1 MYKLLFF
8 FSCFL
13 IACFNRSEILHRPN
27 MEAANALKVNNMSNS
42 SEKEPQK
49 VGFHDFKMKSID
61 GETVD
66 FATFKGKKVVV
77 INVASACGYTPQYAD
92 WEKFYKANQE
102 NMVVLGFPCNQFMGQ
117 EPKSN
122 AEIKQFCSLKYSVTF
137 PMFEKSDVKGSSKS
151 PLYAWLSN
159 KSQNGWCDKEPTWNF
174 CKYLINE
181 RGELVDFFAS
191 GIKPD
196 NAEFLAALKR

>member
-27 MEAANALKVNNMSNS
+27 MEAANTLKVNNMSNS

-66 FATFKGKKVVV
+66 FATFKGEKLWYDGNRRRGGNPRATDV
-77 INVASACGYTPQYAD
+77 IGPIS
-92 WEKFYKANQE
+92 
-102 NMVVLGFPCNQFMGQ
+102 M
-117 EPKSN
+117 
-122 AEIKQFCSLKYSVTF
+122 
-137 PMFEKSDVKGSSKS
+137 
-151 PLYAWLSN
+151 
-159 KSQNGWCDKEPTWNF
+159 
-174 CKYLINE
+174 
-181 RGELVDFFAS
+181 
-191 GIKPD
+191 
-196 NAEFLAALKR
+196 